1 MHDSFTLKG
10 TDDVD
15 GSADESRT
23 SVQVQISP
31 TPQEKHNTFHTPS
44 TPHHNGVISKN
55 YISDNLDRTKSPEL
69 TPLKSIKDELV
80 MPKTIIEGEVDMRRK
95 KYPTD
100 KAYFIAKE
108 LLMTERTFKKD
119 LEVINLWF
127 RDEVSKEEDEMPDDV
142 LNLLF
147 ALIDPIY
154 EFHCNFL
161 REIEQ
166 RLASWEGRS
175 NAHFKGD
182 HQRMG
187 DVIYK
192 NISALPRY
200 DQYLENHFV
209 VLERLDTAFRL
220 NKKFE
225 QLYRDFELQK
235 VCYLPLTSFVL
246 KPMQRLLHYQNLL
259 DRLLNHYDKDAPDYD
274 DCYTAQ
280 QKLSETTLCV
290 PVILKQS
297 ENFVQLCELQR
308 DVSGF
313 DSLVQTDRNFLR
325 QGCLLKHSRKG
336 YQQRMFFLFSD
347 ILLYTNRSLQPS
359 MQFKVHGQM
368 PLRAVIVEEAE
379 NKMGANFCFNIYG
392 GNRILTVAASSQEE
406 KDKWLEDLT
415 SAIQAAKEKGDNKL
429 QYLSLKS
436 CSSSDEVIDKCGD
449 EGNSN
454 REKASSQR
462 SNTTVHVCW
471 HRNTSISMGDQL
483 RAVENQLSGYLL
495 RKFKNSNGWQKL
507 WVVFTN
513 FCLFFYKTFQD
524 DFPLASLP
532 LLGYTVNTPSEKDSI
547 HKDFVFK
554 LQFKNHV
561 YFFRAES
568 EYTFGRWMEV
578 ISSATLHSGRV
589 RLFSRQESGLEMS
602 S

>member
-1 MHDSFTLKG
+1 MATKKVLLKLMSIKR

-31 TPQEKHNTFHTPS
+31 TPKEKHNTFHTPS

-192 NISALPRY
+192 NISALP
-200 DQYLENHFV
+200 
-209 VLERLDTAFRL
+209 
-220 NKKFE
+220 
-225 QLYRDFELQK
+225 
-235 VCYLPLTSFVL
+235 
-246 KPMQRLLHYQNLL
+246 
-259 DRLLNHYDKDAPDYD
+259 
-274 DCYTAQ
+274 
-280 QKLSETTLCV
+280 
-290 PVILKQS
+290 
-297 ENFVQLCELQR
+297 
-308 DVSGF
+308 
-313 DSLVQTDRNFLR
+313 
-325 QGCLLKHSRKG
+325 
-336 YQQRMFFLFSD
+336 
-347 ILLYTNRSLQPS
+347 
-359 MQFKVHGQM
+359 
-368 PLRAVIVEEAE
+368 
-379 NKMGANFCFNIYG
+379 
-392 GNRILTVAASSQEE
+392 
-406 KDKWLEDLT
+406 
-415 SAIQAAKEKGDNKL
+415 
-429 QYLSLKS
+429 
-436 CSSSDEVIDKCGD
+436 
-449 EGNSN
+449 
-454 REKASSQR
+454 
-462 SNTTVHVCW
+462 
-471 HRNTSISMGDQL
+471 
-483 RAVENQLSGYLL
+483 
-495 RKFKNSNGWQKL
+495 
-507 WVVFTN
+507 
-513 FCLFFYKTFQD
+513 
-524 DFPLASLP
+524 
-532 LLGYTVNTPSEKDSI
+532 
-547 HKDFVFK
+547 
-554 LQFKNHV
+554 
-561 YFFRAES
+561 
-568 EYTFGRWMEV
+568 
-578 ISSATLHSGRV
+578 V
-589 RLFSRQESGLEMS
+589 R
-602 S
+602 

>member
-23 SVQVQISP
+23 SVQVQITP

-44 TPHHNGVISKN
+44 TPHHNG
-55 YISDNLDRTKSPEL
+55 L

-154 EFHCNFL
+154 EFHCSFL

-187 DVIYK
+187 DVIFK
-192 NISALPRY
+192 NISTLPRY

-259 DRLLNHYDKDAPDYD
+259 DRLLNHYGKDAPDYD
-274 DCYTAQ
+274 DCYAAQ
-280 QKLSETTLCV
+280 QKLSETTMCV

-415 SAIQAAKEKGDNKL
+415 SAIQGAKEKGDNKL

-532 LLGYTVNTPSEKDSI
+532 LLGYTVNTPTENDSI

-568 EYTFGRWMEV
+568 EYTFGSPWLDQFSKMLRLPPLFASMLLSLTHLLLSTSP
-578 ISSATLHSGRV
+578 IS
-589 RLFSRQESGLEMS
+589 F
-602 S
+602 